1 MTVRVNKDSFNLR
14 EKLSELERPIGLK
27 GSDLMSADTAQEA
40 RDFISAGRKNLMIN
54 GSMAVAQRGT
64 SFTITSDSP
73 AIYPADRYRFHLGG
87 LGLSATVTATRETSS
102 GVPGFP
108 NSIKISNAGN
118 NAGSSNTDSWIRYIM
133 EVADYNFIDWVN
145 TKKSLTLSFYARTNK
160 PGQRSVSIVS
170 GNFGQNHYVATF
182 TLDTVDVWKKIEI
195 TVPPPPAFPTSGDL
209 GMRLYWPMS
218 IGSTYST
225 TTTNQWITAPPPPSS
240 GTPFA
245 ATGDQK
251 ITGVDGATYEMTGVQ
266 LEVGKNATDFE
277 HRSIGEELALCQR
290 YYTQANTSGAGNPL
304 LYFMQYSNSYRM
316 LVADF
321 PTTMRA
327 APSFQVTMGTGAD
340 GTGLTQ
346 SYNTSPHQGKAYVN
360 VASTSANASWIW
372 KYTADA
378 EL

>member
-1 MTVRVNKDSFNLR
+1 MV
-14 EKLSELERPIGLK
+14 
-27 GSDLMSADTAQEA
+27 
-40 RDFISAGRKNLMIN
+40 
-54 GSMAVAQRGT
+54 
-64 SFTITSDSP
+64 
-73 AIYPADRYRFHLGG
+73 
-87 LGLSATVTATRETSS
+87 
-102 GVPGFP
+102 
-108 NSIKISNAGN
+108 
-118 NAGSSNTDSWIRYIM
+118 
-133 EVADYNFIDWVN
+133 
-145 TKKSLTLSFYARTNK
+145 
-160 PGQRSVSIVS
+160 
-170 GNFGQNHYVATF
+170 
-182 TLDTVDVWKKIEI
+182 
-195 TVPPPPAFPTSGDL
+195 
-209 GMRLYWPMS
+209 
-218 IGSTYST
+218 
-225 TTTNQWITAPPPPSS
+225 
-240 GTPFA
+240 GTPLTHQRFLRR
-245 ATGDQK
+245 K
-251 ITGVDGATYEMTGVQ
+251 SGAYGPRVEAGKQTLPGHKTPLDNFYITGVQ
-266 LEVGKNATDFE
+266 LERGKNATDFE